1 MNGEVHQVEVEPW
14 ERLSEVLRDK
24 LYLTGT
30 KRGCDYGG
38 CGCCT
43 VIMNGHAIYS
53 CMFPAPRAEGKK
65 IITIEGLSNGDQLDP
80 IQQSFI
86 DHGGV
91 QCGYCTPGII
101 MSAKALLLR
110 NPTPTEEEV
119 RKAIA
124 GNICR
129 CTGYVK
135 VVEAILTTS
144 KHFGSKPEERQI
156 QRP

>member
-1 MNGEVHQVEVEPW
+1 MKRISLNVNGESYEVEVEPW
-14 ERLSEVLRDK
+14 DRLSEVLRDK
-24 LYLTGT
+24 LNLTGT

-80 IQQSFI
+80 LQQSFI

-101 MSAKALLLR
+101 MSAKALLLH

-135 VVEAILTTS
+135 VVEAILSTS
-144 KHFGSKPEERQI
+144 RHVDT
-156 QRP
+156 

>member
-1 MNGEVHQVEVEPW
+1 MNGEVHEVEVEPW

-101 MSAKALLLR
+101 MSAKALLIR
-110 NPTPTEEEV
+110 NPIPTEEEV

-135 VVEAILTTS
+135 IVEAILSAS
-144 KHFGSKPEERQI
+144 KHLGSRPVEKQF